1 MYILASDFFE
11 KDDKYVLK
19 LEFRVV
25 CREFLNQ
32 KYLKLALK
40 SGFSVYTKQYS
51 FAIVCAG
58 REY

>member
-11 KDDKYVLK
+11 KTINTYLK
-19 LEFRVV
+19 LEIHVE
-25 CREFLNQ
+25 CREFLHQ
-32 KYLKLALK
+32 KYSKLSLK

-51 FAIVCAG
+51 FVIVCAG